1 MPDKETESIAITN
14 GDSTAAIQVSIV
26 PSTDDPTVNGIVWLN
41 PDWSSIS

>member
-14 GDSTAAIQVSIV
+14 WDSTTAIQVSV
-26 PSTDDPTVNGIVWLN
+26 VQSTDDPTVNGIVWLN